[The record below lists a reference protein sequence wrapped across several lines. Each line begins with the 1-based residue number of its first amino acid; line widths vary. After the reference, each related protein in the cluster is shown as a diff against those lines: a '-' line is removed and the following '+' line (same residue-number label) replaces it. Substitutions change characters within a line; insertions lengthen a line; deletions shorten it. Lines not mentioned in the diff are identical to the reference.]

1 MTQTLEGL
9 RIGYCITGSFCT
21 FEKSF
26 ETLSQLVSTKAW
38 VVPIMSFNAASIDTR
53 FGKAIDNINYLEYVT
68 NRKVIKTI
76 EDAEPIG
83 PKNLFDIIVVAP
95 CTANTLAKLS
105 VGITDTPVTMA
116 VKSHLR
122 NNKPVLIAVSTNDAL
137 GAAAKNIG
145 TLQNYKNYYFVPYT
159 QDDYVNK
166 PKSIVARFELVPQAI
181 VDAMNGIQT
190 QPILYKLK
198 N

>member
-1 MTQTLEGL
+1 MTETLEGL

-26 ETLSQLVSTKAW
+26 ETLSQLISTKAW
-38 VVPIMSFNAASIDTR
+38 VVPIMSFNAAGIDTR
-53 FGKAIDNINYLEYVT
+53 FGKAKDNVNYLEYVT

-166 PKSIVARFELVPQAI
+166 PKSIVAKFELIPQAI

-190 QPILYKLK
+190 QPMLYKLK

>member
-1 MTQTLEGL
+1 MTETLEGL
-9 RIGYCITGSFCT
+9 RIGYCMTGSFCT
-21 FEKSF
+21 FGKSF

-53 FGKAIDNINYLEYVT
+53 FGKAKDNINHLEYIT

-145 TLQNYKNYYFVPYT
+145 MLQNYKNYYFVPYT

-166 PKSIVARFELVPQAI
+166 PRSIVARFELIPQAI
-181 VDAMNGIQT
+181 VDAMNGTQT

>member
-1 MTQTLEGL
+1 MTETLEGL
-9 RIGYCITGSFCT
+9 RIGYCMTGSFCT
-21 FEKSF
+21 FGKSF

-53 FGKAIDNINYLEYVT
+53 FGKAKDNINHLEYIT

-83 PKNLFDIIVVAP
+83 PKDLFDIIVVAP

-145 TLQNYKNYYFVPYT
+145 MLQNYKNYYFVPYT

-166 PKSIVARFELVPQAI
+166 PRSIVARFELIPQAI
-181 VDAMNGIQT
+181 VDAMNGTQT

>member
-1 MTQTLEGL
+1 MTETLEGL

-21 FEKSF
+21 FGKSF
-26 ETLSQLVSTKAW
+26 ETLSQLISTKAW

-53 FGKAIDNINYLEYVT
+53 FGKAKDNINHLEYIT

-145 TLQNYKNYYFVPYT
+145 MLQNYKNYYFVPYT

-166 PKSIVARFELVPQAI
+166 PRSIVARFELIPQAI
-181 VDAMNGIQT
+181 VDAMNGTQT

>member
-1 MTQTLEGL
+1 MTETLEGL

-26 ETLSQLVSTKAW
+26 ETLSQLISTKAW

-53 FGKAIDNINYLEYVT
+53 FGKAKDNVNYLEYVT

-166 PKSIVARFELVPQAI
+166 PKSIVARFELIPQAI

-190 QPILYKLK
+190 QPMLYKLK